1 VEVKGGGRELRRR
14 WKRARVGVELT
25 LRAPMATGKSGQ
37 VKTGLL
43 VFICDLGG
51 GVVCGA
57 TGGSL
62 LAPGNSWRGQLHCC
76 GGTGHGSRAHVCRGD
91 ADDGAMAT
99 WAARGRGSTKPR
111 SLCCALAHG
120 PAAATACR
128 GRLWTRRKH
137 LCKAGGATQGVPMRK
152 SFR

>member
-51 GVVCGA
+51 GAVRGA

-62 LAPGNSWRGQLHCC
+62 LAPGNSWRGQLNCC

-91 ADDGAMAT
+91 AADGAMAT
-99 WAARGRGSTKPR
+99 
-111 SLCCALAHG
+111 C
-120 PAAATACR
+120 
-128 GRLWTRRKH
+128 
-137 LCKAGGATQGVPMRK
+137 
-152 SFR
+152 

>member
-51 GVVCGA
+51 GAVCGA

-76 GGTGHGSRAHVCRGD
+76 GGTGHGSRAHVCRGN
-91 ADDGAMAT
+91 AADGAMAT
-99 WAARGRGSTKPR
+99 WAARGARVHIAEVTVLCARAWTSSSDGVRRAPVDQAQTPMQGQRRDAGR
-111 SLCCALAHG
+111 SDA
-120 PAAATACR
+120 
-128 GRLWTRRKH
+128 
-137 LCKAGGATQGVPMRK
+137 
-152 SFR
+152 